1 MTDGS
6 ILNET
11 KQVLGLG
18 ADYTPFD
25 QSIILHINSIFGV
38 LHQLGV
44 GPEDQFFIIDETSKW
59 ESFVGDTNKINM
71 VKTYMYLRV
80 RLLFDPPTTSF
91 AIKAMED
98 QIREFEYRL
107 NTISEETRWRDPFVT
122 EWRIGQ

>member
-6 ILNET
+6 ILKET
-11 KQVLGLG
+11 KHVLGLG

-25 QSIILHINSIFGV
+25 QDVILHINSIFGV

-44 GPEDQFFIIDETSKW
+44 GPEEPLYIQDDSVKWSSFIQGS
-59 ESFVGDTNKINM
+59 NQINM

-107 NTISEETRWRDPFVT
+107 NTISEETKWQDPFVT
-122 EWRIGQ
+122 VEVTP

>member
-25 QSIILHINSIFGV
+25 QSIILHINSIFGI

-44 GPEDQFFIIDETSKW
+44 GPEEQFFIIDDTATW
-59 ESFVGDTNKINM
+59 ASFIGDTNKINM

-91 AIKAMED
+91 AIKAMEE

-122 EWRIGQ
+122 EGE

>member
-6 ILNET
+6 ILKET
-11 KQVLGLG
+11 KHVLGLG

-25 QSIILHINSIFGV
+25 QDVILHINSIFGV

-44 GPEDQFFIIDETSKW
+44 GPEEAFYIQDDSIKW
-59 ESFVGDTNKINM
+59 SSFVQGSNQINM

-107 NTISEETRWRDPFVT
+107 NTVSEETKWQDPFLNV
-122 EWRIGQ
+122 EVAP

>member
-6 ILNET
+6 ILKET
-11 KQVLGLG
+11 KHVLGLG

-25 QSIILHINSIFGV
+25 QDVIMHINSIFGI

-44 GPEDQFFIIDETSKW
+44 GPEEPFYIEDDQATWASFIQGSTQ
-59 ESFVGDTNKINM
+59 INM

-98 QIREFEYRL
+98 QIREFEFRL
-107 NTISEETRWRDPFVT
+107 NVVREEVWWKDPFV
-122 EWRIGQ
+122 EEGIDS

>member
-25 QSIILHINSIFGV
+25 QGIILHINSIFGV

-44 GPEDQFFIIDETSKW
+44 GPEDQFFIVDETSKW
-59 ESFVGDTNKINM
+59 ESFVGATNKINM

-91 AIKAMED
+91 AIKAMDE

-122 EWRIGQ
+122 EGE

>member
-44 GPEDQFFIIDETSKW
+44 GPEDQFFIVDETSKW

-91 AIKAMED
+91 AIKAMEE

-122 EWRIGQ
+122 EGE

>member
-6 ILNET
+6 ILKDT
-11 KQVLGLG
+11 KHVLGLG

-25 QSIILHINSIFGV
+25 QDVILHVNSIFSV

-44 GPEDQFFIIDETSKW
+44 GTDEPFYIQDDTSTW
-59 ESFVGDTNKINM
+59 ASFVQGSDQINM

-98 QIREFEYRL
+98 QIREFEFRL
-107 NTISEETRWRDPFVT
+107 NVVREEAKWRDPYVT
-122 EWRIGQ
+122 TDEGD

>member
-25 QSIILHINSIFGV
+25 QSIILHINSIFGI

-44 GPEDQFFIIDETSKW
+44 GPEDQFFIIDDTATW
-59 ESFVGDTNKINM
+59 ASFIGDTNKINM

-91 AIKAMED
+91 AIKAMEE

-107 NTISEETRWRDPFVT
+107 NTIREETRWRDPFVT
-122 EWRIGQ
+122 EGE

>member
-25 QSIILHINSIFGV
+25 QSIILHINSIFGI

-44 GPEDQFFIIDETSKW
+44 GPEDQFFIIDDTATW
-59 ESFVGDTNKINM
+59 ASFIGDTNKINM

-91 AIKAMED
+91 AIKAMEE

-122 EWRIGQ
+122 EGE

>member
-1 MTDGS
+1 MLFRS
-6 ILNET
+6 
-11 KQVLGLG
+11 

-25 QSIILHINSIFGV
+25 QGIILHINSIFGV

-44 GPEDQFFIIDETSKW
+44 GPEDQFFIVDETSKW
-59 ESFVGDTNKINM
+59 ESFVGATNKINM

-91 AIKAMED
+91 AIKAMDE

-122 EWRIGQ
+122 EGE

>member
-25 QSIILHINSIFGV
+25 QSIILHINSIFGI

-44 GPEDQFFIIDETSKW
+44 GPEDQFFIVDETSKW
-59 ESFVGDTNKINM
+59 ESFVGATNKINM

-91 AIKAMED
+91 AIKAMDE

-122 EWRIGQ
+122 EGE

>member
-44 GPEDQFFIIDETSKW
+44 GPEDQFFIVDETSKW
-59 ESFVGDTNKINM
+59 ESFVGATNKINM

-91 AIKAMED
+91 AIKAMEE

-107 NTISEETRWRDPFVT
+107 NTISEESRWRDPFVT
-122 EWRIGQ
+122 EGE

>member
-6 ILNET
+6 ILKET
-11 KQVLGLG
+11 KHVLGLG

-25 QSIILHINSIFGV
+25 QDVILHINSIFGI

-44 GPEDQFFIIDETSKW
+44 GPEEPFYIQDDSVTWSDFIQGS
-59 ESFVGDTNKINM
+59 NQINM

-107 NTISEETRWRDPFVT
+107 NTVSEETKWQDPFVT
-122 EWRIGQ
+122 VEVTP

>member
-44 GPEDQFFIIDETSKW
+44 GPEDQFFIVDETSKW

-122 EWRIGQ
+122 EGE

>member
-6 ILNET
+6 ILKET
-11 KQVLGLG
+11 KHVLGLG

-25 QSIILHINSIFGV
+25 QDVILHINSIFGV

-44 GPEDQFFIIDETSKW
+44 GPEEPFYIQDDSIKWSAFIQGS
-59 ESFVGDTNKINM
+59 NQINM

-107 NTISEETRWRDPFVT
+107 NTVGEETKWQDPFLNAEVVP
-122 EWRIGQ
+122 

>member
-25 QSIILHINSIFGV
+25 QSIILHINSIFGI

-44 GPEDQFFIIDETSKW
+44 GPEDQFFIIDDTATW
-59 ESFVGDTNKINM
+59 ASFIGDTNKINM

-91 AIKAMED
+91 AIKAMEE

-107 NTISEETRWRDPFVT
+107 NTISEESRWRDPFVT
-122 EWRIGQ
+122 EGE

>member
-18 ADYTPFD
+18 SDYTPFD

-44 GPEDQFFIIDETSKW
+44 GPEEQFFIIDETSKW

-122 EWRIGQ
+122 EGE

>member
-44 GPEDQFFIIDETSKW
+44 GPEDQFFIVDETSKW

-91 AIKAMED
+91 AIKAMDE

-122 EWRIGQ
+122 EGE

>member
-25 QSIILHINSIFGV
+25 QSIILHINSIFGI

-44 GPEDQFFIIDETSKW
+44 GPEDQFFIVDETSKW

-91 AIKAMED
+91 AIKAMEE

-122 EWRIGQ
+122 EGE

>member
-44 GPEDQFFIIDETSKW
+44 GPEEQFFIIDETSKW

-122 EWRIGQ
+122 EGG

>member
-6 ILNET
+6 ILKDT
-11 KQVLGLG
+11 KHVLGLG

-25 QSIILHINSIFGV
+25 QSIVLHINSIFGI

-44 GPEDQFFIIDETSKW
+44 GPEEPFYIIDDTSKW

-80 RLLFDPPTTSF
+80 RLLFDPPTPSF
-91 AIKAMED
+91 AIKAMEE

-122 EWRIGQ
+122 EGE

>member
-6 ILNET
+6 ILKET
-11 KQVLGLG
+11 KHVLGLG

-25 QSIILHINSIFGV
+25 QDVILHINSIFGV

-44 GPEDQFFIIDETSKW
+44 GPEDPFYIQDDSDTWS
-59 ESFVGDTNKINM
+59 SFVQGSNQINM

-107 NTISEETRWRDPFVT
+107 NTISEETKWQDPFVNV
-122 EWRIGQ
+122 EVVP

>member
-6 ILNET
+6 ILKET
-11 KQVLGLG
+11 KHVLGLG

-25 QSIILHINSIFGV
+25 QDVILHINSIFGV

-44 GPEDQFFIIDETSKW
+44 GPEEPFYIQDDSVKW
-59 ESFVGDTNKINM
+59 SSFVQGSNQINM

-107 NTISEETRWRDPFVT
+107 NAIREETKWQDPFVKV
-122 EWRIGQ
+122 EVVP